1 MTAKIHSIESLSA
14 HGDQS
19 DLISWLNAL
28 KAPPK
33 QTYLIHGE
41 PQAQEILA
49 EKIFNEKGWFVSIP
63 KLNDIVTLAF

>member
-1 MTAKIHSIESLSA
+1 MYLSA
-14 HGDQS
+14 SLVGVYEIHLYPGMS
-19 DLISWLNAL
+19 S
-28 KAPPK
+28 KSSK